1 MYQQVP
7 AVSLRKWHAV
17 LQKLESADV
26 THMFM
31 LQAGYRYFT
40 VKQLVRSAAVVDD
53 SISKNHS
60 YAY

>member
-1 MYQQVP
+1 MYQQIP
-7 AVSLRKWHAV
+7 AVSLHKWHAV
-17 LQKLESADV
+17 LQKLECADV
-26 THMFM
+26 THIFM

-40 VKQLVRSAAVVDD
+40 VKQLVDD